1 MENSKRRIC
10 EWRLIFELH
19 QPKPPP
25 AHLYAVQILSS
36 AVWFRKYES
45 IFSRDMQ
52 LPRTAGQYVEFEDMK
67 ASQSARS
74 LGAMGEVIMHCV
86 VKRDM
91 AKCRDQ
97 SDARLPEKEHL
108 ILTAGRSGPGILL
121 PCCKR
126 QYIRPEEHGH
136 DVLSEYLSGFSDI
149 VMMMTLSR
157 CMVWLTLSFSCGV
170 LCSLERVMDAVYKTE
185 ICLGC
190 HHRSIRAC

>member
-1 MENSKRRIC
+1 
-10 EWRLIFELH
+10 
-19 QPKPPP
+19 
-25 AHLYAVQILSS
+25 
-36 AVWFRKYES
+36 
-45 IFSRDMQ
+45 MQ

-97 SDARLPEKEHL
+97 VDARLPEKEHL
-108 ILTAGRSGPGILL
+108 ILTAGSSGQGILL